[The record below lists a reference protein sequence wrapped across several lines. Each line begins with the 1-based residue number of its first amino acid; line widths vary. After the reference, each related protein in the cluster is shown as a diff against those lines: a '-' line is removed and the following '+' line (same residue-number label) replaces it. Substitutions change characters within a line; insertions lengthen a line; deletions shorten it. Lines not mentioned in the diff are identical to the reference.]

1 VYVPEVLE
9 EGVIA
14 PDVEFMVNP
23 AVDEYLPPE
32 VPVLVTG

>member
-1 VYVPEVLE
+1 VLV

-14 PDVEFMVNP
+14 PELVLIVNP
-23 AVDEYLPPE
+23 AVEEYLPPE